1 MSCMIARRASPSKRP
16 GLKDCALR
24 SSTASVD
31 QVLEH
36 CRFLR
41 DEAPT
46 GAGLVARGDGKVS
59 ISEGRA
65 WRARR
70 ASARRCAML
79 GARRDALR
87 LACHGEL
94 MHGTRIL
101 EAATDDSDNII
112 ITSQADFY
120 QVDETPASRASTS
133 PSDQVAATFT
143 AESGSILKEMQN
155 AVSLNTMSTCQ
166 TLLFY
171 SVKSSEL
178 FQILDRAPL
187 LFAAP

>member
-1 MSCMIARRASPSKRP
+1 MPCMIARHASPNKQP
-16 GLKDCALR
+16 GLEGCALR

-70 ASARRCAML
+70 ASARRYAML

-101 EAATDDSDNII
+101 EAANDDSDNM
-112 ITSQADFY
+112 ITSQADVH
-120 QVDETPASRASTS
+120 QVDETLAPNALRPFLSHALAALISYNVLTTKKLNGN
-133 PSDQVAATFT
+133 PSSDN
-143 AESGSILKEMQN
+143 S
-155 AVSLNTMSTCQ
+155 
-166 TLLFY
+166 
-171 SVKSSEL
+171 
-178 FQILDRAPL
+178 
-187 LFAAP
+187 

>member
-24 SSTASVD
+24 SSTALVD
-31 QVLEH
+31 QVLERR
-36 CRFLR
+36 RFLR

-46 GAGLVARGDGKVS
+46 GVGLVAP
-59 ISEGRA
+59 
-65 WRARR
+65 RR
-70 ASARRCAML
+70 ASARQCAML
-79 GARRDALR
+79 CARRDALR
-87 LACHGEL
+87 LACYGEL

-133 PSDQVAATFT
+133 PLLSHALAA
-143 AESGSILKEMQN
+143 L
-155 AVSLNTMSTCQ
+155 VS
-166 TLLFY
+166 
-171 SVKSSEL
+171 
-178 FQILDRAPL
+178 
-187 LFAAP
+187 